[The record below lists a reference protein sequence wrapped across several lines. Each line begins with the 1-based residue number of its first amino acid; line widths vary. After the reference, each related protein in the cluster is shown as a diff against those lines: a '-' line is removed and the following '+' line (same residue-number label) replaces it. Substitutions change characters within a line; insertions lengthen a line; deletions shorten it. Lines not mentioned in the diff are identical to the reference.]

1 MEYID
6 KVLDSDISLDN
17 DVAKDLL
24 LNENLRIL
32 PAKLYK
38 YRACNQ
44 FGFEA
49 LEQDYLWADNPASFL
64 DPMDSIVRHR
74 LRYEL
79 AGIRKWLETH
89 IGEIIYYYIEPV
101 GMKKKKGDLELDYF
115 LNVQKNFLDENGEYK
130 SSLAKK
136 AMALEI
142 NKLSIENKNKLNAA
156 LSKMEEKE
164 FKEEF
169 EKRIS
174 ALISEFINE
183 FKESVIVACLT
194 EDKNNFKMW
203 EDYADKYAGFCVEYT
218 INQSAIDDEVK
229 DVIINLFKIKYYKRI
244 PGVNMLPFIE
254 WSFKNEIYG
263 INDEPVEEYKKL
275 IKQLIYKRFE
285 YNGEREWRIILDE
298 ETPCKVPFPFITA
311 VYAGYKM
318 NANNLKKLKAI
329 CKKKKIPLFLQSINN
344 ITNSIEYERI
354 CCKN

>member
-1 MEYID
+1 MDYID
-6 KVLDSDISLDN
+6 EVLSFYDEAELEEVN
-17 DVAKDLL
+17 DVLFNK
-24 LNENLRIL
+24 NLKNI
-32 PAKLYK
+32 PKKLYK
-38 YRACNQ
+38 YRNCNPN
-44 FGFEA
+44 GFDA
-49 LEQDYLWADNPASFL
+49 LEQDYLWADNPAHFL
-64 DPMDSIVRHR
+64 DPMDSRIHHR

-79 AGIRKWLETH
+79 TDIRKWLETH
-89 IGEIIYYYIEPV
+89 IGEIMYYYIEPI

-130 SSLAKK
+130 SSLAQK

-156 LSKMEEKE
+156 LNKMEEKE

-174 ALISEFINE
+174 TLIYEFING

-229 DVIINLFKIKYYKRI
+229 DVLINLFKIKYYKRI
-244 PGVNMLPFIE
+244 PGVNILPFIE
-254 WSFKNEIYG
+254 CSFKNELYG
-263 INDEPVEEYKKL
+263 LNDEPVEEYKKL

-285 YNGEREWRIILDE
+285 YNGEREWRIILDK
-298 ETPCKVPFPFITA
+298 ETPCKVSFPFATA

-318 NANNLKKLKAI
+318 NAKDLKKLKAI
-329 CKKKKIPLFLQSINN
+329 CKKKKIPLFLQRINN